1 MAKLSEMHDIDVQS
15 VKAFFRR
22 IGTGFR
28 VWDWDKRS
36 LVNRISAVKGWESR
50 RRLYGPTGRK
60 AVDVRLRKKLREIGC
75 DKDQLGDGKV

>member
-1 MAKLSEMHDIDVQS
+1 MARLDDMSDISRES
-15 VKAFFRR
+15 VREFFRR
-22 IGTGFR
+22 IG
-28 VWDWDKRS
+28 
-36 LVNRISAVKGWESR
+36 KGWRIWDADRRSIMSRMTRDRSWATR